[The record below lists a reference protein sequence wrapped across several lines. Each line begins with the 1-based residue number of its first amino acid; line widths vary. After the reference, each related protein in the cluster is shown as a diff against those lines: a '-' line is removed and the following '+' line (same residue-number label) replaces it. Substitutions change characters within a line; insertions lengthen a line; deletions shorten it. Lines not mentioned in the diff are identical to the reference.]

1 MASKRAPTTTLPK
14 AKKKKP
20 KEVFA
25 NLAPRTARGVAVDP
39 SLPVLAARD
48 EILAAVKAHATVLL
62 VGETGSGKSTQVPRF
77 LVEAGLGGGAR
88 GARVCVTQPRRVAVL
103 TVCQR
108 VADERGCAV
117 GEAVG
122 YAMRF
127 ERQVSPATAVKF
139 ATDGLVIRECLRD
152 PQLSDYAC
160 VVVDE
165 AHERAL
171 HTDVLCGLVRRAARA
186 RRASPRPLRVLLMSA
201 TLDVAA
207 FSGFFDDAAV
217 VRVPG
222 RAHPVDVFYT
232 AAAVDDYA
240 EAAVACCLQLHGD
253 AACGGDVLVF
263 MPGEQEIRELVHIL
277 DDALR
282 GAAPSLVVPLY
293 GALPREDQLRAFAPA
308 PGRRKFVV
316 ATTIAETSV
325 TIGGVRHVV
334 DPGLVKARATST
346 AGFESLKLAPT
357 SKAQARQR
365 AGRAGREAPGRCYR
379 LYPEASWAA
388 LADDVTPE
396 ILRCDLA
403 SVVLQL
409 KALGV
414 DRPEAFDY
422 VSKPPRAAL
431 LRALETLHAVG
442 ALDDAGALTAC
453 GARLAKLPLAP
464 VLAKALDGAADDD
477 RYAPGAEAVLTVVA
491 VVAASDHGVFATP
504 SRSEEADDAIRA
516 RDAFEDVSGDLL
528 TARNAYDACA
538 RESTPANRGA
548 WCRRRY
554 VSATAMHT
562 AFRIRA
568 QLAGLFPDGAF
579 SRDAAADADARRA
592 ATLDCLAG
600 ALCSCHAALR
610 DPHRRCF
617 RAARQKVD
625 VFVHPTSVLHGRNP
639 PPDALVYTSSVLTT
653 KLFVRGVLAV
663 DAAALPRLAPHLFS
677 TKGA

>member
-1 MASKRAPTTTLPK
+1 M
-14 AKKKKP
+14 
-20 KEVFA
+20 
-25 NLAPRTARGVAVDP
+25 
-39 SLPVLAARD
+39 
-48 EILAAVKAHATVLL
+48 
-62 VGETGSGKSTQVPRF
+62 
-77 LVEAGLGGGAR
+77 
-88 GARVCVTQPRRVAVL
+88 
-103 TVCQR
+103 
-108 VADERGCAV
+108 
-117 GEAVG
+117 
-122 YAMRF
+122 
-127 ERQVSPATAVKF
+127 
-139 ATDGLVIRECLRD
+139 
-152 PQLSDYAC
+152 SDYAC
-160 VVVDE
+160 VVIDE

-222 RAHPVDVFYT
+222 RAHAVDVFYT

-253 AACGGDVLVF
+253 PACGGDVLVF
-263 MPGEQEIRELVHIL
+263 MPGEQEIRELVHVL
-277 DDALR
+277 CDALR

-409 KALGV
+409 KAVWNSNLQPDFNV
-414 DRPEAFDY
+414 RICDSFDA
-422 VSKPPRAAL
+422 SSS
-431 LRALETLHAVG
+431 
-442 ALDDAGALTAC
+442 
-453 GARLAKLPLAP
+453 
-464 VLAKALDGAADDD
+464 
-477 RYAPGAEAVLTVVA
+477 AVLRELDE
-491 VVAASDHGVFATP
+491 SDRFVQKSA
-504 SRSEEADDAIRA
+504 
-516 RDAFEDVSGDLL
+516 
-528 TARNAYDACA
+528 
-538 RESTPANRGA
+538 EST
-548 WCRRRY
+548 
-554 VSATAMHT
+554 S
-562 AFRIRA
+562 I
-568 QLAGLFPDGAF
+568 
-579 SRDAAADADARRA
+579 
-592 ATLDCLAG
+592 
-600 ALCSCHAALR
+600 
-610 DPHRRCF
+610 
-617 RAARQKVD
+617 
-625 VFVHPTSVLHGRNP
+625 
-639 PPDALVYTSSVLTT
+639 
-653 KLFVRGVLAV
+653 
-663 DAAALPRLAPHLFS
+663 
-677 TKGA
+677 

>member
-1 MASKRAPTTTLPK
+1 
-14 AKKKKP
+14 
-20 KEVFA
+20 
-25 NLAPRTARGVAVDP
+25 
-39 SLPVLAARD
+39 
-48 EILAAVKAHATVLL
+48 
-62 VGETGSGKSTQVPRF
+62 
-77 LVEAGLGGGAR
+77 
-88 GARVCVTQPRRVAVL
+88 
-103 TVCQR
+103 
-108 VADERGCAV
+108 
-117 GEAVG
+117 
-122 YAMRF
+122 
-127 ERQVSPATAVKF
+127 
-139 ATDGLVIRECLRD
+139 
-152 PQLSDYAC
+152 
-160 VVVDE
+160 
-165 AHERAL
+165 
-171 HTDVLCGLVRRAARA
+171 
-186 RRASPRPLRVLLMSA
+186 MSA

-222 RAHPVDVFYT
+222 GPIPSASSGGGVG
-232 AAAVDDYA
+232 DYA

-253 AACGGDVLVF
+253 PACGGDVLVF

-388 LADDVTPE
+388 LADGVAPE

-414 DRPEAFDY
+414 DRPETFDY
-422 VSKPPRAAL
+422 VSRPPRAAL

-442 ALDDAGALTAC
+442 ALDDAGTLTAR

-464 VLAKALDGAADDD
+464 VLAKALDGAAEDD
-477 RYAPGAEAVLTVVA
+477 RYAPGADAVLTIVA
-491 VVAASDHGVFATP
+491 VVAASDHGVFARVR
-504 SRSEEADDAIRA
+504 SRRPRRHPRGAAD
-516 RDAFEDVSGDLL
+516 VPGDLL
-528 TARNAYDACA
+528 TARNAYDA
-538 RESTPANRGA
+538 SPFGKMH
-548 WCRRRY
+548 
-554 VSATAMHT
+554 VS
-562 AFRIRA
+562 F
-568 QLAGLFPDGAF
+568 
-579 SRDAAADADARRA
+579 
-592 ATLDCLAG
+592 
-600 ALCSCHAALR
+600 
-610 DPHRRCF
+610 
-617 RAARQKVD
+617 KY
-625 VFVHPTSVLHGRNP
+625 
-639 PPDALVYTSSVLTT
+639 LVSL
-653 KLFVRGVLAV
+653 
-663 DAAALPRLAPHLFS
+663 
-677 TKGA
+677 